1 MAAARTGSADR
12 LERRG
17 RCEVDDVN
25 PRRGRRPGARGDRW
39 PRARQPPAGSRAT
52 SHDCAWHPRAHRA
65 RRAIRRARAAGRA
78 QQHGHGLI
86 EILLADMRE
95 FVHSRRTEKTL
106 EAEHPGSC
114 ERLEMIHIA
123 RHHPAPERHVHTHS
137 PAAARRF
144 VSSASTDV
152 VANAVERHVHDRRD
166 AARRG
171 RSRRVPKTFPVG
183 AAGLVH
189 VHVGIDETG
198 QDHQV
203 APRR

>member
-1 MAAARTGSADR
+1 MTA
-12 LERRG
+12 
-17 RCEVDDVN
+17 
-25 PRRGRRPGARGDRW
+25 PGARGLTE
-39 PRARQPPAGSRAT
+39 RAGPFGVHEERQAERS
-52 SHDCAWHPRAHRA
+52 
-65 RRAIRRARAAGRA
+65 
-78 QQHGHGLI
+78 QHGHDLI

-106 EAEHPGSC
+106 EAEHTGSC

-123 RHHPAPERHVHTHS
+123 RHHPAPERHVHMTLARGG
-137 PAAARRF
+137 AALRVERLNGRRG
-144 VSSASTDV
+144 
-152 VANAVERHVHDRRD
+152 NAVERHVHDRRD
-166 AARRG
+166 AALPRPLA
-171 RSRRVPKTFPVG
+171 SRHKTFPVG